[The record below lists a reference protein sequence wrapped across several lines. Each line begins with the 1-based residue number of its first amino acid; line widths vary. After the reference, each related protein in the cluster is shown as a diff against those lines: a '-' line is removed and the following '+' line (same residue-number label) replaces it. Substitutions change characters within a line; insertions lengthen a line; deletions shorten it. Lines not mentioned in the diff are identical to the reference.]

1 MKRRLDTKTK
11 THHKMSPD
19 QGLSDQKHSGVKGEK
34 VWLTYALTC
43 NADGSE
49 KLLPFIIGK
58 AAWP

>member
-1 MKRRLDTKTK
+1 
-11 THHKMSPD
+11 MSPD